1 MKTVLYTILIAAGFW
16 AATLPASAGF
26 QCYFI
31 NGKSICCTTLG
42 DTVVCN

>member
-1 MKTVLYTILIAAGFW
+1 MKTILYSALIIASFW

-31 NGKSICCTTLG
+31 NGKSICCSQLG
-42 DTVVCN
+42 NTVVCN